1 MFLSWQTWDLQRIVY
16 YGFTGFCEDFLTSHS
31 GYFIYPS
38 RLNGSAI
45 ETIFSQLKYSTG
57 GNLLSINYASAR
69 ASLLIKGCVSGRYKG
84 DDYRDAPLYIREH
97 KLHRK

>member
-1 MFLSWQTWDLQRIVY
+1 MF
-16 YGFTGFCEDFLTSHS
+16 YGFTVFCEDFLKSHP

-38 RLNGSAI
+38 RLKDSAV

-57 GNLLSINYASAR
+57 GNLMSTNYASAS

-84 DDYRDAPLYIREH
+84 EDYRIPAHSRSITSSVIMKHETAI
-97 KLHRK
+97 